1 MKTATKYIIG
11 IVLAAVFTITA
22 MGVTLITLCN
32 IIEEE
37 YEDERIYGE
46 KEYPNT
52 QENNNTNLQAHD
64 NKSTVK

>member
-11 IVLAAVFTITA
+11 IVILELTIITL
-22 MGVTLITLCN
+22 MGVNLKTICDTM
-32 IIEEE
+32 EEE
-37 YEDERIYGE
+37 YEDERISGE